1 MARCPGIDVTVLWLR
16 LEANDCAPVLCLRCD
31 DKGHC
36 LLQSAKNLALDESV
50 RSPPR
55 EINQSSD
62 QEVCEALRGQENS
75 IWHVGE
81 ECGCIVKGPE
91 GVRAVGIASTSK
103 ERARATLLSIAMSLR
118 VRRHRGVPGE
128 PGDVRWYGAEV
139 CETLRCLELQVA
151 DLMRADGDPPAVRPP
166 PFGRHPWPDA
176 TAAAA
181 CSHAAA
187 PAVDP
192 AAHSRTGN
200 TVLLNDDW
208 WRGQYFPFK
217 RPGEPVEKWGPTRP
231 SPGGPPPGRIE
242 PPPPPPP
249 STSTSPAQSQLA
261 KKPEK
266 EIFEC

>member
-1 MARCPGIDVTVLWLR
+1 MATCPGIDVTVLWLQ
-16 LEANDCAPVLCLRCD
+16 LGANDCTPVLCVRCD

-36 LLQSAKNLALDESV
+36 LLQSARNLALDENV
-50 RSPPR
+50 RSLPR
-55 EINQSSD
+55 EINRRLD
-62 QEVCEALRGQENS
+62 QEVCEALRGQESS

-81 ECGCIVKGPE
+81 CHSCIVEGGE

-103 ERARATLLSIAMSLR
+103 ERTRATLLSIAMSLR
-118 VRRHRGVPGE
+118 VHRHRGVPG
-128 PGDVRWYGAEV
+128 DVRQYGVYGEEV
-139 CETLRCLELQVA
+139 CEKLRCLELQVV

-166 PFGRHPWPDA
+166 FGRHPWPAD

-181 CSHAAA
+181 RSHAAA

-192 AAHSRTGN
+192 AVHSSTGN
-200 TVLLNDDW
+200 TVPLKDGVRD
-208 WRGQYFPFK
+208 QYLPWPWK
-217 RPGEPVEKWGPTRP
+217 SPLDPVEKMGVTRP
-231 SPGGPPPGRIE
+231 SASGPPPGRLL
-242 PPPPPPP
+242 PPAPPP